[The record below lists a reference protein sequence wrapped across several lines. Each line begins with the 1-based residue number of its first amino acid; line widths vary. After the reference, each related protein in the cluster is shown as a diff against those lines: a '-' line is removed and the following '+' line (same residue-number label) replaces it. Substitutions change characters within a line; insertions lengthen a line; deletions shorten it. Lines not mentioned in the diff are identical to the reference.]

1 METFAA
7 MDIAQRP
14 FRHLRTFA
22 RQRTVG
28 GDDFVRRTDEHSI
41 VHGSSDRRAE
51 RRLVLHTV
59 IIQYGLVILR
69 QFGRQG
75 VTSFFQMDNLRSR
88 RRQPQVLHLDD
99 ILPIDGK
106 VVATGHLLT
115 NVQQQSIIA
124 CFRNINGCFEDVTLA
139 HFTLVSFGGSDVDDI
154 GSGTC

>member
-28 GDDFVRRTDEHSI
+28 GDDFIWRTHEHSI
-41 VHGSSDRRAE
+41 IDGSSDRRTE

-59 IIQYGLVILR
+59 IIQHRLVVLR
-69 QFGRQG
+69 QFGRQR
-75 VTSFFQMDNLRSR
+75 VTTLFQMNNLRGR

-99 ILPIDGK
+99 ILTIDGK
-106 VVATGHLLT
+106 IMATSHLLA
-115 NVQQQSIIA
+115 NIQQQSIITR
-124 CFRNINGCFEDVTLA
+124 FRNIDSRFEDVTLA
-139 HFTLVSFGGSDVDDI
+139 HFTLVSLGGSDVDDI
-154 GSGTC
+154 GS